1 MKYNVSFDQRP
12 QRQELFL
19 LFSFRKPV
27 RFFILLRPHQKDREN
42 GVFAPP
48 ERLLN
53 SLFAHPWNQSFRNF
67 NRAVRQLMVFHQC
80 N

>member
-53 SLFAHPWNQSFRNF
+53 SLFAHPGNQSFRNF